1 MKLLFAAA
9 LLFAAVPAWTAETYT
24 FNVLPAD
31 GRITGSPGETVGWGY
46 SIENQSSSFW
56 LVTTGVAPGSFQFGT
71 PNLIFDFPI
80 LAPGTTATQP
90 FNAAALTGLLA
101 LTWDASAPRSA
112 VESGNFLMTA
122 EWWNGDPFA
131 GGQLAFAASNQSQ
144 SYNATVAPEPGTVTM
159 MTSALLLVGVGRLCG
174 DGVDRPALRTD

>member
-1 MKLLFAAA
+1 MKLFFAAA

-24 FNVLPAD
+24 FNVLPVD

-71 PNLIFDFPI
+71 PDLIFDFPI
-80 LAPGTTATQP
+80 LAPATTATAP

-101 LTWDASAPRSA
+101 LTWDASAPRGT
-112 VESGNFLMTA
+112 VESGNFLLSA
-122 EWWNGDPFA
+122 EWWNGDPLA
-131 GGQLAFAASNQSQ
+131 GGQLAFAASSQSQ
-144 SYNATVAPEPGTVTM
+144 PYQATVAPEPGTVTL
-159 MTSALLLVGVGRLCG
+159 MTSALLLVGVSRVLRRRGRSTG
-174 DGVDRPALRTD
+174 TPN